1 MFPAAAAWCLR
12 EFDSPSAAML
22 SQNAIRRVAGH
33 LPLKREIV
41 DWGAVKI
48 LTFLQFV
55 DFFTE
60 GDKFDM
66 SVPNI
71 EAARRRALEE
81 DYWDE
86 FMARID
92 KDGNMP
98 AGHFAKRFY
107 SFARV
112 PLSWLKTN
120 PHAVTEEMF
129 AIMTKNPRM
138 EWAASAFKAIE
149 TEMGVQIV
157 LRDQSETLDPGS
169 NNSTH
174 AGDVQTPAVK
184 FEQAKLALITT
195 MNSLIKGLT
204 PEEIKKM
211 SAKDRIAA
219 FDKLMNTSLKIMGA
233 NRPAVQIFNAIN
245 VHKSDR
251 ETLEKAVLGYSEAQQ
266 IDE

>member
-1 MFPAAAAWCLR
+1 ML
-12 EFDSPSAAML
+12 SPSAL
-22 SQNAIRRVAGH
+22 KRIRGH
-33 LPLKREIV
+33 LPQKREIV
-41 DWGAVKI
+41 DWGSAKI
-48 LTFLQFV
+48 LSFLQFV

-60 GDKFDM
+60 GEKFDM

-86 FMARID
+86 FVARID
-92 KDGNMP
+92 GDGAMP
-98 AGHFAKRFY
+98 AGQFAKRFY

-112 PLSWLKTN
+112 PLSWLKSN
-120 PHAVTEEMF
+120 PHAVTEEMYR
-129 AIMTKNPRM
+129 ILERNPRM
-138 EWAASAFKAIE
+138 QWAASAFKAVD

-157 LRDQSETLDPGS
+157 LRDQSETVDPGR

-184 FEQAKLALITT
+184 FEQAKL
-195 MNSLIKGLT
+195 SLLTLMGSLVKGLT
-204 PEEIKKM
+204 PEEIRKM

-219 FDKLMNTSLKIMGA
+219 FDKLMNTGLKIMGA

-245 VHKSDR
+245 VNQSDR
-251 ETLEKAVLGYSEAQQ
+251 DTLEKAVLGYSEAQQ
-266 IDE
+266 TGE